1 MEIGNRQKEGEH
13 PMKKRIFTTL
23 AVAAAIA
30 LMIPVTSM
38 ARPLGDSTFGLVS
51 TQSSSTQSSSASP
64 IVSEKLA
71 GLNVSAQ
78 SGSTVVSEKTA
89 GLNLDAQPASTSVV
103 SSGSSFDWSNVGIGA
118 GAFSASLLA
127 LLAVA
132 LVVRR
137 RHATFA
143 H

>member
-1 MEIGNRQKEGEH
+1 MEIGNRQQEGEH

-23 AVAAAIA
+23 AIAAAIA
-30 LMIPVTSM
+30 LMIPVTGM

-51 TQSSSTQSSSASP
+51 SQSSSAQSSP

-78 SGSTVVSEKTA
+78 SGSSVVSEKTA
-89 GLNLDAQPASTSVV
+89 GLNLDAQPSPTSVA
-103 SSGSSFDWSNVGIGA
+103 SGGSSFDWSNVGIGA
-118 GAFSASLLA
+118 GAFSASVLA

-137 RHATFA
+137 RHHTTFA